1 MKMEQ
6 GIACPPRMIELSKE
20 MVPMTQQTH
29 ILKALGLTFAAT
41 ALVAC
46 GEPVDTASTNEAV
59 STNLRAMSLTAENN
73 IRVMSKSTLFT
84 RAEVELGVSDEGSDC
99 FGEGCE
105 FEPTPEPAPE
115 LDAEFREVADE
126 AIGFLERNIF
136 IEENIEEEKRKKIT
150 YLIKGS
156 SVCGELTSDDGDRS
170 ACIEAVD
177 KAEVRLVV
185 TSPEEGDVSIDVL
198 VGPNKYNPVSFDVWQ
213 NTLAFETSLGGVR
226 DTVVYLANSFEQ
238 QDVSNEFPD
247 TFEGRVRLSL
257 TRDGNQKLT
266 GALDVMESIR
276 VQDAQEGYDIRVA
289 VAQPAVS
296 ASMNA
301 GTETFSYTVNWNAID
316 LNFPVTQ
323 YIYNDAIPADGSDFE
338 SSEEEFTYN
347 VDLHLD
353 GAKGT
358 VILDAAN
365 EVLKLKGISLGNGPL
380 TLDIDSKRVLEVAL
394 ANAFDVTAKEAQGGV
409 EAVFA
414 PGVDFG
420 ALFSFKNLD
429 AETAEHVDAE
439 EWMMDDELKL
449 SFTGDSPTIL
459 IEDDTEKVKVV
470 SGALVIKSTA
480 RDLDILVEANQ
491 CLIEEEPAV
500 CEPTPVIDGM
510 ESGEDFGCDYEY
522 DGHPFANLTSGACE

>member
-1 MKMEQ
+1 
-6 GIACPPRMIELSKE
+6 
-20 MVPMTQQTH
+20 MVQQKH

-46 GEPVDTASTNEAV
+46 GEPVDTASTNEAIT
-59 STNLRAMSLTAENN
+59 TNLRAMSLTAENN

-84 RAEVELGVSDEGSDC
+84 RAEVEIVGPSQDGSDC
-99 FGEGCE
+99 FGDGCS
-105 FEPTPEPAPE
+105 FEPEPEPAPE
-115 LDAEFREVADE
+115 LDAEFREASDE

-136 IEENIEEEKRKKIT
+136 IESNIEEEKRKEIT
-150 YLIKGS
+150 YIVRGS
-156 SVCGELTSDDGDRS
+156 SVCGELVADDGDMS
-170 ACIEAVD
+170 ACVDAVD

-185 TSPEEGDVSIDVL
+185 TSPNEGDISIDVL
-198 VGPNKYNPVSFDVWQ
+198 VGPNRFNPVSFDVWQ

-238 QDVSNEFPD
+238 QDVSDEFPD

-266 GALDVMESIR
+266 GAFDVMEAVR

-289 VAQPAVS
+289 VAQPAIS

-301 GTETFSYTVNWNAID
+301 GSETFSYTVNWNALD
-316 LNFPVTQ
+316 LNFPVTE
-323 YIYNDAIPADGSDFE
+323 YIYNDVSTPDGGFDST
-338 SSEEEFTYN
+338 EEEITYN

-365 EVLKLKGISLGNGPL
+365 EILEFKGISLGNGPL

-394 ANAFDVTAKEAQGGV
+394 ANAFDVTAKETEGGI

-429 AETAEHVDAE
+429 AETAGHVDAE
-439 EWMMDDELKL
+439 DWMMDDELKL

-459 IEDDTEKVKVV
+459 IHDDTEQVEVV
-470 SGALVIKSTA
+470 SGALVMKSTA
-480 RDLDILVEANQ
+480 RDIDILVEANQ
-491 CLIEEEPAV
+491 CLIEEAPAV
-500 CEPTPVIDGM
+500 CEPVSVD
-510 ESGEDFGCDYEY
+510 GEDLGCDAEY
-522 DGHPFANLTSGACE
+522 DDHPFANLTSGACE